1 MLRTSAEELLST
13 SNGPK
18 TLKGRAETLPYPLI
32 GHLNTQ

>member
-1 MLRTSAEELLST
+1 MLRISAEEPLSP

-18 TLKGRAETLPYPLI
+18 TLKGKAETLPYVPI